1 MSENEPR
8 IVPCLWFDGQ
18 AERAAELYTTV
29 FEDAHIDGVVRFND
43 TIAAVVGDAAG
54 SVMTV
59 EFRIA
64 GQAFVALNGGPHFKP
79 TPAVS
84 FFVNCAD
91 AAEVDRLFGALSP
104 GGEILMPLQAYPFSE
119 RYAWIQDRFGISWQL
134 MLGERAQKIAPC
146 LMFVGEQCGNAEAA
160 IDHYTSLFP
169 RSETEAIA
177 RYGAE
182 HAPNAEGSVMHA
194 IFSLAGHEFRAM
206 DSALEHAFT
215 FSEAVSLQVLCE
227 TQEEIDGYWSG
238 LSAGGD
244 PAAQRCGWLKDAYGV
259 SWQVVPGALSGML
272 RDPDTGKAE
281 RVSRAMLQMNKLDV
295 GALREAFEPGSGAD
309 SDGPA

>member
-1 MSENEPR
+1 
-8 IVPCLWFDGQ
+8 
-18 AERAAELYTTV
+18 
-29 FEDAHIDGVVRFND
+29 
-43 TIAAVVGDAAG
+43 
-54 SVMTV
+54 MTV

-64 GQAFVALNGGPHFKP
+64 GQAFVALNGGPQFKP
-79 TPAVS
+79 TPAIS

-91 AAEVDRLFGALSP
+91 AAEIDRLFSALSP

-160 IDHYTSLFP
+160 IEHYTSLFP
-169 RSETEAIA
+169 RSETEAITGW
-177 RYGAE
+177 GADQP
-182 HAPNAEGSVMHA
+182 PNAEGSVLHA

-227 TQEEIDGYWSG
+227 TQDEIDGYWSG

-259 SWQVVPGALSGML
+259 SWQVVPGALAGML
-272 RDPDTGKAE
+272 RDPDAGKAE
-281 RVSRAMLQMNKLDV
+281 RVSRAMLQMTRLDV
-295 GALREAFEPGSGAD
+295 GALREAYERGGDVD
-309 SDGPA
+309 SAGPA